1 VATAL
6 GTSEDG
12 ARKRVDRALNKL
24 RRFITNKGVALSAT
38 ALAGALTANAAPAAP
53 AGLAATA
60 GTTALA
66 GAGGTLTATS
76 TMVLAKGAIQMMF
89 IAQLKTAALITAAC
103 VVVAGSGVIVAKEVL
118 TPSAAPVVAQA
129 EPKGLPPTPATNDT
143 ATIAWGAVTNE
154 LQAGLVP
161 LGKGAAREDWGWVE
175 GGSLFECPKCAGKPR
190 KHCMDRSSAAE
201 HRVCAV
207 CGTAKPWSA
216 TFIAGEPMRME
227 LHFRN
232 LAKEVV
238 NLYDARHGG
247 HWQFIFTPVG
257 GGAPWQAG
265 WAIKDRRRAESFAQ
279 STIQLAAGQQNA
291 VELDLGPGWMFSDPL
306 GRQPDIRSLPVGK
319 YTMTATYAHP
329 EHEQAKPCPYWHGTV
344 TTGPVEIEIR
354 QKVGYQV
361 DWTASATAEYEK
373 AVKLLGRNGFAV
385 IRNKAE
391 EKVFMDRLE
400 LAGIEASFVKGN
412 RPSEPWANFERG
424 MQVVCWRDLTAADS
438 LRITGVQQTAGGGS
452 GKRDKFRLDLEVKQN
467 NANRNARAWKAC
479 CVWIPRANVLEVPG
493 IGKDGKDEIWTADKN
508 GRDVA
513 DGLQSCLEVK
523 QTAIKP
529 GDDITL
535 TMSLRNVRPA
545 GGEPIV
551 VWDNN
556 FGGYRADFYL
566 VISPDGQSR
575 ILRRPEQKNW
585 DKYAPRPIEIQSGRS
600 WWLGGAENKVYFKSL
615 KSLGLETSKEGI
627 YTVTGY
633 YEAEGGQGA
642 FDEKNC
648 LFWGGHIATPPVE
661 VRVSASKAPAAAIT
675 EADARRIALVK
686 ATELYPEWQK
696 HHKAATYGDVI
707 RKATLADGFWTVEFS
722 ADNGLT
728 GWSAT
733 IRIDAQTGKALSAE
747 KHDGA

>member
-1 VATAL
+1 
-6 GTSEDG
+6 
-12 ARKRVDRALNKL
+12 
-24 RRFITNKGVALSAT
+24 
-38 ALAGALTANAAPAAP
+38 
-53 AGLAATA
+53 
-60 GTTALA
+60 
-66 GAGGTLTATS
+66 
-76 TMVLAKGAIQMMF
+76 MMF

-103 VVVAGSGVIVAKEVL
+103 VVVAGSGAVVAKEMLV
-118 TPSAAPVVAQA
+118 PSAAPVVAQA
-129 EPKGLPPTPATNDT
+129 EPKGLPPPTPATNDT

-161 LGKGAAREDWGWVE
+161 LGGITGWKGFLCPNHPPGTKLQPISSAIAARN
-175 GGSLFECPKCAGKPR
+175 R
-190 KHCMDRSSAAE
+190 HCVGCVAL
-201 HRVCAV
+201 
-207 CGTAKPWSA
+207 KPWSA
-216 TFIAGEPMRME
+216 TFIEGEPMRME
-227 LHFRN
+227 LHVRN
-232 LAKEVV
+232 LAKEERS
-238 NLYDARHGG
+238 LYDALHGG
-247 HWQFIFTPVG
+247 KWDFIFTPVG
-257 GGAPWQAG
+257 GGAPLEAYWGVEDARKQ
-265 WAIKDRRRAESFAQ
+265 ESIVFIRL
-279 STIQLAAGQQNA
+279 SVGEQNA
-291 VELDLGPGWMFSDPL
+291 VELELGEKWDFRDPK
-306 GRQPDIRSLPVGK
+306 GARRVPRTLPPGK
-319 YTMTATYAHP
+319 YTVTASYAHR

-479 CVWIPRANVLEVPG
+479 CVWIPRVNVLEVPG
-493 IGKDGKDEIWTADKN
+493 IGKDGKDEIWTADDK
-508 GRDVA
+508 GRDAA
-513 DGLQSCLEVK
+513 DGLQACLEVK

-535 TMSLRNVRPA
+535 TMSLRNVLPA
-545 GGEPIV
+545 SGTNVIQ
-551 VWDNN
+551 VWDNKYSN
-556 FGGYRADFYL
+556 GYRADFYL
-566 VISPDGQSR
+566 VIGPDGQSR
-575 ILRRPEQKNW
+575 ILRCAVQDQWRKNI
-585 DKYAPRPIEIQSGRS
+585 PTPFTIEPGKS
-600 WWLGGAENKVYFKSL
+600 WTLAGMANDVIVKSL
-615 KSLGLETSKEGI
+615 KSLGLDTSKEGI
-627 YTVTGY
+627 YTITGY
-633 YEAEGGQGA
+633 YEADGRQAGVERTNG
-642 FDEKNC
+642 
-648 LFWGGHIATPPVE
+648 LFWGGQIATPPVE
-661 VRVSASKAPAAAIT
+661 VRVGATNAPLAKVT

-696 HHKAATYGDVI
+696 HHNAATYGDVI
-707 RKATLADGFWTVEFS
+707 RKSTLADDFWTVEFS

-733 IRIDAQTGKALSAE
+733 IRIDAQSGKVLSAE
-747 KHDGA
+747 VHKGA